1 MSIPSFSH
9 SHASASLNHEGG
21 VIAKG
26 KGTTRLKIGDDPRFH
41 VAVQQIEKNTGW
53 LERLAIN
60 LKKAFG
66 RYVEIKRGI
75 ETPLLVNI
83 NSVASR
89 LHLSKQEIRKVARE
103 GKFMELLGNR
113 AKEIESHLAYYD
125 NMKKQTGMKPAL
137 LMKAIKMGLEVLPKP
152 PPTDNKPKQDTERMD
167 TRHGFRIG
175 GILFVAKKRK
185 EGGLKLTQI
194 SQRLGAGGFGEA
206 FVASNL
212 TSGTEKVYKI
222 ATDDVVAIKNLH
234 NEFMLLEKIHQGGN
248 VWGIQAKPNKLTR
261 IILSASEVLLGFLGK
276 KYDGDYLSDIEKN
289 SSVPFSDRLFEF
301 HQLLYG
307 LKYLAEHNILH
318 GDLKP
323 GNILVKREP
332 DGTKSVHIADLGGA
346 RDITALDAY
355 TIAFEGTW
363 TSSYF
368 PREDEKAIRSLASDA
383 TKQELIEVQR
393 KRDVLEM
400 GVILHQ
406 ALSGGQKPYKLDAG
420 YRPILTHIKEITDK
434 SVPVEIKN
442 LIRSMLDPDYKKR
455 PSAAEAFT
463 VLDGYIKTHDPAL
476 HQKIQQKML
485 NIK

>member
-1 MSIPSFSH
+1 M
-9 SHASASLNHEGG
+9 
-21 VIAKG
+21 
-26 KGTTRLKIGDDPRFH
+26 
-41 VAVQQIEKNTGW
+41 AVQQIEKNTGW

-66 RYVEIKRGI
+66 RYVEIKTGN

-103 GKFMELLGNR
+103 GNFMEFLGNR

-125 NMKKQTGMKPAL
+125 NMKKQTGIKPAL
-137 LMKAIKMGLEVLPKP
+137 LMKAIKMGLEVLSKP
-152 PPTDNKPKQDTERMD
+152 PPSDNKPKQDTERMD

-175 GILFVAKKRK
+175 GILFVAKIRK
-185 EGGLKLTQI
+185 KGGLKLTQI
-194 SQRLGAGGFGEA
+194 SQRLGSGSFGEA

-212 TSGTEKVYKI
+212 TKGTEKVYKI
-222 ATDDVVAIKNLH
+222 AKGHVVAIKDLH
-234 NEFMLLEKIHQGGN
+234 NEFMLLEKIHREGN

-261 IILSASEVLLGFLGK
+261 IILSADEVLLGFLGK
-276 KYDGDYLSDIEKN
+276 KYDGDYLSDIKKN
-289 SSVPFSDRLFEF
+289 PSEPFSDRLFEF

-307 LKYLAEHNILH
+307 LKHLAEHNILH

-332 DGTKSVHIADLGGA
+332 DGTKLAHIADLGGA
-346 RDITALDAY
+346 RDITTLDAFN
-355 TIAFEGTW
+355 IAFRGTY

-368 PREDEKAIRSLASDA
+368 PKEDEKAIRSLASDA

-393 KRDVLEM
+393 KRDVFDM
-400 GVILHQ
+400 GVIMHQ
-406 ALSGGQKPYKLDAG
+406 ALSKGRMPYYLDFKGGR
-420 YRPILTHIKEITDK
+420 RPILTHIKEIKDK
-434 SVPVEIKN
+434 SVPEEIKK
-442 LIRSMLDPDYKKR
+442 LIRSMRDPDYKKR

-463 VLDGYIKTHDPAL
+463 LLDDYIKTHDPAL